1 MPSLTLLEAA
11 KAVTGNPLKKAVIK
25 KFAEQSD
32 LLRVLPFEDV
42 AGPAKEIH
50 REVTLPTTA
59 FRALNGSWGAS
70 HGKTGKILE
79 PTVIAGGTIEIDRQL
94 EKRVPGSRASQ
105 ELMKVKALAHDVGH
119 KAVKGDAQSTNT
131 EFDGL
136 QVRCTGSQ
144 LIANGST
151 SGGDVLAL
159 GKIDE
164 LLDKV
169 PGANALVMSRAMR
182 RILTTAIRAGIDSPI
197 TYDKDEF
204 GRRISMYADLPI
216 LLTDGPDMVYTTLA
230 FNEANP
236 GGGSAVGQ
244 SIYALR
250 IALDGFHG
258 IQNGGMEVAD
268 LGQIS
273 ATKLTTLV
281 DWSMG
286 LVAETDYCI
295 GRLYGI
301 KDGAATR

>member
-11 KAVTGNPLKKAVIK
+11 KAASNPLQKGVIK
-25 KFAEQSD
+25 KFAEQSE
-32 LLRVLPFEDV
+32 LLRVLPFETI
-42 AGPAKEIH
+42 AGAAKEMH
-50 REVTLPTTA
+50 RETTLPTTA
-59 FRALNGSWGAS
+59 FRALNGSWSAS
-70 HGKTGKILE
+70 QGNTGKYLE
-79 PTVIAGGTIEIDRQL
+79 PTVIAGGTIEVDRQT

-119 KAVKGDAQSTNT
+119 KVIKGDAQSTNT

-144 LIANGST
+144 LVANGST

-159 GKIDE
+159 SKIDE

-197 TYDKDEF
+197 TYEKDEF
-204 GRRISMYADLPI
+204 GRRVAMYADLPI

-230 FNEANP
+230 FNESNP

-258 IQNGGMEVAD
+258 IQNGPMEVID

-273 ATKLTTLV
+273 ATKFTTLV
-281 DWSMG
+281 EWSMG